1 MPISINQSQGDCA
14 PKPSGCPGSDAGLPW
29 GKRQRIR
36 QPQRD
41 CALPGWEYRGDQ
53 PAASATDITKNR
65 VRMSS
70 PGGEETGEGGQ
81 FFAPG
86 AHILTRGRILPHTRD
101 PIHPPQNVGV
111 SFNSEINDSGMVI
124 FCHTPNQ

>member
-1 MPISINQSQGDCA
+1 MQAATPPHCA
-14 PKPSGCPGSDAGLPW
+14 PW
-29 GKRQRIR
+29 GREKFFQTLKNLRNSKF
-36 QPQRD
+36 
-41 CALPGWEYRGDQ
+41 LYLGWEYRGDH
-53 PAASATDITKNR
+53 PAASATDTTNDR